1 MSAEKH
7 NPSTAEPADV
17 LGRRQFFI
25 RLGVGSMA
33 IVAAGTGLFG
43 YDYLTPRVLYEAS
56 PLVNVGKPDQYP
68 IKSVTFD
75 PANLIYIV
83 REDTGFYS
91 LSAICTHLGCVTAW
105 KPELDMIA
113 CPCHGSKF
121 RKDGVKIEG
130 PAPRPLPWLRMWMSD
145 DGDLM
150 IDRGATVPARQF
162 VRL

>member
-1 MSAEKH
+1 MSDEKQ
-7 NPSTAEPADV
+7 NSGTTEAADV

-33 IVAAGTGLFG
+33 IAAAGTGLFG

-68 IKSVTFD
+68 VSSVTFD
-75 PANLIYIV
+75 PTNRIYIV
-83 REDTGFYS
+83 RENTGFYS
-91 LSAICTHLGCVTAW
+91 LSAVCTHLGCVTAW

-121 RKDGVKIEG
+121 KKDGVKIEG
-130 PAPRPLPWLRMWMSD
+130 PAPRPLPWLRMWVNEE
-145 DGDLM
+145 GDM
-150 IDRGATVPARQF
+150 MVDRSLELEHRQF
-162 VRL
+162 VQV